1 MAVVLLANVRFL
13 GVVNVR
19 ILGVVNVLLVNDSQT
34 SDPIKNVLLV
44 SQILT
49 HCCIGT
55 IRPLTCNIY
64 STSPVHLKKWPH
76 AAHTHRPKKSDLV
89 QELPYWSFWS
99 VRFKIFSNSYTNF
112 QAGLLKKIDFGL
124 QKVWFCLIC
133 WVDQNSQNSTK
144 TDFRVPKMPPI
155 KRCISMCRTPMQAD
169 LDPTNWWGVR
179 QGQNGLNL
187 ASEDKCDLKKWCC
200 VINEFEGLQE
210 KLAELINLYKT
221 RVGSLPTNKH
231 IIQLLQWL
239 QILQDLPPEWS
250 WRADPTVRSQMCNA
264 LEFYFTQSESL
275 GNQISESWAACS
287 Q

>member
-1 MAVVLLANVRFL
+1 MEMVLE
-13 GVVNVR
+13 VN
-19 ILGVVNVLLVNDSQT
+19 
-34 SDPIKNVLLV
+34 
-44 SQILT
+44 
-49 HCCIGT
+49 
-55 IRPLTCNIY
+55 
-64 STSPVHLKKWPH
+64 LK
-76 AAHTHRPKKSDLV
+76 TLR
-89 QELPYWSFWS
+89 SFWDPLETPPT
-99 VRFKIFSNSYTNF
+99 FMANAILNF
-112 QAGLLKKIDFGL
+112 HFDFL
-124 QKVWFCLIC
+124 HPSLIC

-155 KRCISMCRTPMQAD
+155 KRCISMCGTPMQAD

-210 KLAELINLYKT
+210 KLAELINLYKRILGT
-221 RVGSLPTNKH
+221 LPTNKH